1 METVVMAAAVLVAL
15 WALQRACEWG
25 TRPRYGGAVF
35 LCPWGQPWR
44 RKRSGHTVG
53 KFSQK
58 NADAFK
64 CFFLYIV
71 RTRTIRT
78 RTKSKSYVHVL
89 NPRSRI
95 SYVHVLIRF
104 SSHSHPPPCG
114 PSPQGSLFPYFEFQT
129 FPIFPLFRVQTFTI
143 YLVTI
148 YILYYSNNL
157 FA

>member
-1 METVVMAAAVLVAL
+1 M
-15 WALQRACEWG
+15 
-25 TRPRYGGAVF
+25 
-35 LCPWGQPWR
+35 
-44 RKRSGHTVG
+44 G

-58 NADAFK
+58 NADAFGWL
-64 CFFLYIV
+64 FLHIV

-89 NPRSRI
+89 NPRFRI

-104 SSHSHPPPCG
+104 YSNSNPPPCG
-114 PSPQGSLFPYFEFQT
+114 PSPQGALFPYFGFQT
-129 FPIFPLFRVQTFTI
+129 FPIFPLFRVQTFAI